1 MNGVKQGN
9 MKPDIYFDDNFGKL
23 YEDIEYGK
31 SEVFRFSSSEGAIS
45 TQFIKRA
52 IPMNINGCTYY
63 DLITPYGYG
72 GPYIVESTAND
83 KSVLVTKFMDEF
95 KQYCM
100 DNHIVSEFIRF
111 HPIIGNHKDF
121 INVYDT
127 VYLHPT
133 VGTKIEGIE
142 DPIQEEFS
150 KSCRKSIRRALKSGI
165 DYKVIENPENID
177 EFLKIYYSTMDRNHA
192 STYYY
197 FDKSYFDKCLKYYRK
212 NIILVEAIYKNNIIA
227 AGFYF
232 YYNRILQAHL
242 SGTLSEYLH
251 LSPAYI
257 IKYATARWAKEHG
270 MSYIHYGGGTSNSL
284 EDPLYL
290 FKKKF
295 TKNTEFEYWIGK
307 KIWNS
312 EVYEELCKQK
322 AVEETD
328 YFPAYRK

>member
-165 DYKVIENPENID
+165 DYKV
-177 EFLKIYYSTMDRNHA
+177 
-192 STYYY
+192 
-197 FDKSYFDKCLKYYRK
+197 
-212 NIILVEAIYKNNIIA
+212 
-227 AGFYF
+227 
-232 YYNRILQAHL
+232 
-242 SGTLSEYLH
+242 TLNL
-251 LSPAYI
+251 I
-257 IKYATARWAKEHG
+257 
-270 MSYIHYGGGTSNSL
+270 
-284 EDPLYL
+284 
-290 FKKKF
+290 
-295 TKNTEFEYWIGK
+295 
-307 KIWNS
+307 
-312 EVYEELCKQK
+312 
-322 AVEETD
+322 
-328 YFPAYRK
+328 